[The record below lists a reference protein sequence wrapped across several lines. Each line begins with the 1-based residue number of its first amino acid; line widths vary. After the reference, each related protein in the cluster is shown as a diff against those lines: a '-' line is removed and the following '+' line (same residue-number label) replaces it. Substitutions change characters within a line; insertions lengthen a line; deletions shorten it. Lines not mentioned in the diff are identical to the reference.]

1 MDFDVALIGEM
12 KNGKQSA
19 FSTCYKQLS
28 PIIYSTVL
36 RICHCKSSAQDILQ
50 ETFIQVFKSINTLED
65 NEKFVAWL
73 KRISYYKTIN
83 WIRSNDK
90 HLLDINLE
98 LVEEPIDN
106 NDLQLA
112 IENNH
117 QLTKLMLGIPPE
129 ARLILWLFIVD
140 GYSHQE
146 IADMYGKSVSFSKS
160 VVSRALKTLSI
171 EGAHYYK

>member
-1 MDFDVALIGEM
+1 MDFDIALIDKMKDGE
-12 KNGKQSA
+12 QSA
-19 FSTCYKQLS
+19 FSICYKQLS
-28 PIIYSTVL
+28 PIIYSAIL

-50 ETFIQVFKSINTLED
+50 ETFIQVFKSMNTLED
-65 NEKFVAWL
+65 NEKFVAWC

-90 HLLDINLE
+90 YLLDINLDFF
-98 LVEEPIDN
+98 EEPIDN

-112 IENNH
+112 IENKH
-117 QLTKLMLGIPPE
+117 QLTKLMLTITPE

-160 VVSRALKTLSI
+160 VVSRSLKYLI
-171 EGAHYYK
+171 VER